1 MTNKYDVVVI
11 GAGHNGLTCAGY
23 LARAGLKVLVLERR
37 DRVGGLCTEYEFMP
51 GFKASMPNSP
61 GSLEPKVVSDLELNK
76 FGLEFRS
83 PDPSLVVPFPD
94 GRAMV
99 AWRDPQQT
107 AEEIRKFSVKDVT
120 AYASFFEYL
129 NDFARKI
136 AVSLFKPPPTIKEF
150 AQQLETPED
159 EQAFSRIV
167 LGSLKDL
174 LDDWF
179 ESEELKSVIAAIS
192 ATSVSYTHLR
202 AHET

>member
-1 MTNKYDVVVI
+1 
-11 GAGHNGLTCAGY
+11 
-23 LARAGLKVLVLERR
+23 
-37 DRVGGLCTEYEFMP
+37 
-51 GFKASMPNSP
+51 MPNSP

-83 PDPSLVVPFPD
+83 PDPSLVVPFPA

-136 AVSLFKPPPTIKEF
+136 AVSLFKPPPTIMLAEKI
-150 AQQLETPED
+150 ADMVRGRSPLP
-159 EQAFSRIV
+159 
-167 LGSLKDL
+167 
-174 LDDWF
+174 
-179 ESEELKSVIAAIS
+179 SENPVTLIG
-192 ATSVSYTHLR
+192 YDQ
-202 AHET
+202 